1 MRLNLKSVE
10 ERVRPLA
17 GKGAYDREFI
27 FDLLAAYGRTGSN
40 ITRLRNGSL
49 NVAADPTNEVAQ
61 KGVVYFKHTNED
73 LYGVIDDLKRSP
85 HVVRYSTRFV
95 IVTDF
100 DELLAVDT
108 KTGETLATPIAE
120 IDKHFAF
127 FLPWAG
133 MEKAQYVGEKHADV
147 KAAEKMA
154 KLFDEIVAF
163 NKDSHPDR
171 DYWHGLNVFFTRL
184 LFCYFAEDT
193 EIFAKSQF
201 TDAIGSYTQ
210 TDGSDLHT
218 FLTDLFAALDSD
230 DKSGMP
236 SHFAAFPYVN
246 GRLFQDSAEKP
257 YVIPRFNKKARDLLL
272 ESGRLLWDEIN
283 PDIFGSMFQAVI
295 TPGQRADL
303 GMHYTSVPNIM
314 KTIDP
319 LFLDALKQEL
329 NSGFDSEKKLNDLL
343 KRISNIKVFDPAC
356 GSGNFL
362 VIAYK
367 ELRKLE
373 HAILE
378 RQQELKKSGQRELL
392 GSRINVEHFFGIEID
407 DFAVEVAILSLWI
420 AKHQMNIEFKQKFGI
435 DLPLIP
441 LKEAGKIVEGNATR
455 VDWNDVCSNN
465 GTDEI
470 YLISNPPYLGAK
482 LQTAEQKTDFENV
495 FQGESYSK
503 NLDYIAL
510 WFVKGARYITDT
522 RAELAFVTTNS
533 VSQGEH
539 VGLMFP
545 KLFSLGLEIG
555 FAYTSFKWENNAK
568 YNAGVTVAVISL
580 RKVQTKPKFIRTDG
594 VRIETKHINGYLA
607 DGPEIYIHT
616 SHKSL
621 SALPPMSF
629 GNMPLD
635 GGHLILSDHEYNEIL
650 ASRPEASRF
659 IRKLYGARE
668 YIHGSFR
675 WCLWIDDE
683 DLEDALLVPK
693 IRDHVENTRGFRLA
707 SRDSGTR
714 KKANV
719 AHQFREH
726 KPAHDFTLIV
736 PRHSSERREYIP
748 IGYPGGGTIISDSA
762 NVVYEAKPFVFGL
775 LTSRMHMV
783 WVRAVAGQLETRI
796 RYSATLVYNNFSVPV
811 LNDRSKK
818 EIEDKVFAVL
828 DSREYHSE
836 NTLATLYDPDLMP
849 DDLRLAHQ
857 SLDEVVDR
865 IYRKKPFESDEERLS
880 HLFSQYKSMAAA
892 AESKLA

>member
-1 MRLNLKSVE
+1 M
-10 ERVRPLA
+10 
-17 GKGAYDREFI
+17 
-27 FDLLAAYGRTGSN
+27 
-40 ITRLRNGSL
+40 
-49 NVAADPTNEVAQ
+49 NVAADPTDEVAH

-85 HVVRYSTRFV
+85 HVIRYSTRFV

-100 DELLAVDT
+100 EELLAVDT

-163 NKDSHPDR
+163 NQDSHPDR

-193 EIFAKSQF
+193 AIFAKSQF

-218 FLTDLFAALDSD
+218 FLADLFAALDAE

-236 SHFAAFPYVN
+236 SHFAAFPYAN
-246 GRLFQDSAEKP
+246 GRLFKDSSEKP

-272 ESGRLLWDEIN
+272 ESGRLLWNEIN

-319 LFLDALKQEL
+319 LFLDELKQEL

-343 KRISNIKVFDPAC
+343 KRISNIKVSDPAC

-367 ELRKLE
+367 ERRKLE

-455 VDWNDVCSNN
+455 VDWNNVCPNN
-465 GTDEI
+465 GIDEI
-470 YLISNPPYLGAK
+470 YLISNPLYLCSRN
-482 LQTAEQKTDFENV
+482 QSAEQKADLKPLTPKFK
-495 FQGESYSK
+495 S
-503 NLDYIAL
+503 LDYVSA
-510 WFVKGARYITDT
+510 WFIKGSDYIRGTKSQ
-522 RAELAFVTTNS
+522 LAFVSTNS
-533 VSQGEH
+533 ITQGEQ
-539 VGLMFP
+539 VGILWP
-545 KLFSLGLEIG
+545 ALLGNALKIG
-555 FAYTSFKWENNAK
+555 FAYTSFKWSNQAKNA
-568 YNAGVTVAVISL
+568 AGVTCVIVNL
-580 RKVQTKPKFIRTDG
+580 REKSDVSKYLNTDE
-594 VRIETKHINGYLA
+594 VWQESKHINAYLTTA
-607 DGPEIYIHT
+607 SDIYI
-616 SHKSL
+616 SRRSKPM
-621 SALPPMSF
+621 SALLPILTYGS
-629 GNMPLD
+629 MPKD
-635 GGHLILSDHEYNEIL
+635 GGNLILGDREKEELL
-650 ASRPEASRF
+650 AAHPEALSF
-659 IRKLYGARE
+659 IR
-668 YIHGSFR
+668 
-675 WCLWIDDE
+675 
-683 DLEDALLVPK
+683 
-693 IRDHVENTRGFRLA
+693 
-707 SRDSGTR
+707 
-714 KKANV
+714 
-719 AHQFREH
+719 
-726 KPAHDFTLIV
+726 
-736 PRHSSERREYIP
+736 
-748 IGYPGGGTIISDSA
+748 GY
-762 NVVYEAKPFVFGL
+762 
-775 LTSRMHMV
+775 
-783 WVRAVAGQLETRI
+783 AG
-796 RYSATLVYNNFSVPV
+796 
-811 LNDRSKK
+811 
-818 EIEDKVFAVL
+818 
-828 DSREYHSE
+828 
-836 NTLATLYDPDLMP
+836 
-849 DDLRLAHQ
+849 
-857 SLDEVVDR
+857 
-865 IYRKKPFESDEERLS
+865 
-880 HLFSQYKSMAAA
+880 A
-892 AESKLA
+892 AEFINGKKR